1 VRLTITSVPPPLPPV
16 ALLLLRLLQLS
27 SGCLAVDPTPPPPS
41 FHEINHVRARFVR
54 TCADAIFSSALQQ

>member
-27 SGCLAVDPTPPPPS
+27 SGCLAVDPTPPAPFLPRNKS
-41 FHEINHVRARFVR
+41 CAR
-54 TCADAIFSSALQQ
+54 